1 MQVQILFWALYSIIV
16 VLIADDPQNLFPD
29 IYVLFR
35 KPGPVGVIAGDMAGK
50 FGMKFPNYP
59 AGSWGHNYDS
69 GGQG

>member
-1 MQVQILFWALYSIIV
+1 
-16 VLIADDPQNLFPD
+16 LFPD